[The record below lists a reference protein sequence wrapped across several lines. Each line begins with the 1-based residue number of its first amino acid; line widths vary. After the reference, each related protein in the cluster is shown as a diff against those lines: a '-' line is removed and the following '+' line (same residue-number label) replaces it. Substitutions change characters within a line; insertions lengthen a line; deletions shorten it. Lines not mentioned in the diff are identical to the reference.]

1 MPLMPKRVK
10 YRKTQ
15 RGSRKGTASRNLRID
30 FGEFGVQRRRLLVIG
45 KPRGQRRV
53 LSNFSDSAQG
63 QTVSPYRVA
72 AAPDGSVAKSS
83 ISMMFS

>member
-30 FGEFGVQRRRLLVIG
+30 FGEFGLQTLEPGKISAATIPVPKVCPTMRLRL
-45 KPRGQRRV
+45 
-53 LSNFSDSAQG
+53 NSAAAVG
-63 QTVSPYRVA
+63 PCSGFTSRVA
-72 AAPDGSVAKSS
+72 
-83 ISMMFS
+83 